1 MRSSW
6 SSGLLQKRIDQDKKL
21 KRKHLTVR
29 FFYVSVSRAE
39 IFTALAEGKGDIAA
53 ANLSIT
59 PSRETL
65 VDFAKSHLNG
75 VREVVLTGPA
85 SPALSTLDD
94 LAGKE
99 VFVRKS
105 SSYYESLVRESQE
118 R

>member
-1 MRSSW
+1 M
-6 SSGLLQKRIDQDKKL
+6 
-21 KRKHLTVR
+21 R
-29 FFYVSVSRAE
+29 FFYVSVSRDE

-59 PSRETL
+59 SSRETL
-65 VDFAKSHLNG
+65 VDFAKPHLNS

-105 SSYYESLVRESQE
+105 SSAPRARPPRPTGTRASPPKTSR
-118 R
+118 